1 MRISW
6 KIFSINVCFCIWNC
20 FFFFWIFVLLAF
32 VWLLSIHAIVKIT
45 QNKNKTRVKKKLVKI
60 GNEWV
65 TRSNDMCLFYFDL
78 FMYFCQA
85 FFNSQLSIST
95 TQFTLSRWLICWLRR
110 TKCYCTNIFKMHS
123 LFTIILSMN
132 LPSIIRCDFQFV
144 LQFRSSW
151 VVLFSL
157 WNLFCSF
164 FCYSSERKTK

>member
-1 MRISW
+1 MFVFVFEI
-6 KIFSINVCFCIWNC
+6 V
-20 FFFFWIFVLLAF
+20 FFFFGFLF
-32 VWLLSIHAIVKIT
+32 YWLSSDFCQFTQLSKSPKIKIK
-45 QNKNKTRVKKKLVKI
+45 QEWKKKLVKI